1 MALRNPPSWLQ
12 NGSHPAE
19 NDRLTTT
26 GAIWNVKGIADYSSF
41 KVSQS
46 ATPAMTIS
54 VAAGHALV
62 QGTQTASQG
71 LYIIYND
78 AATTVAVTTASTTL
92 PRIDRV
98 CLTVQDAFYGGTAN
112 NQVILQVIAGTPNA
126 SPAAPAEPANSLTL
140 ALLAV
145 AANQTTIVNGNITDS
160 RTTAQ
165 LSENAFTATNVAANT
180 LTVNGITSQTGKALK
195 INDSTGTQKFA
206 VAVDGTVTFPD
217 GTTQAT
223 AAVGGVTSVSG
234 GNGITSTGTT
244 AVSVAIDTLIT
255 ADLTTA
261 QTLTNKILTAPQIN
275 LGVNTQSGTT
285 YTTVLADNGKLIT
298 QTNASAITTTIP
310 PNSSVAYPVGAQLNF
325 VQLGAGQ
332 LTIQGGAGV
341 TVVSTGATASAPK
354 CRAQYSSATAIQ
366 VSANNWLVAGDIS

>member
-26 GAIWNVKGIADYSSF
+26 GAIWNVKGIADYGSY

-46 ATPAMTIS
+46 GTPAMTVS

-62 QGTQTASQG
+62 EGTQTATQG
-71 LYIIYND
+71 LYIAYND
-78 AATTVAVTTASTTL
+78 AAVTVAVTTASPTL
-92 PRIDRV
+92 PRVDRL

-112 NQVILQVIAGTPNA
+112 NQIILQVIAGTPNVT
-126 SPAAPAEPANSLTL
+126 PVAPAEPVNSLTL
-140 ALLAV
+140 ATIAI
-145 AANQTTIVNGNITDS
+145 AANQTTVVNGNITDT

-165 LSENAFTATNVAANT
+165 LSENAFTAASTAANT
-180 LTVNGITSQTGKALK
+180 LTVNGISGQTGKAFK
-195 INDSTGTQKFA
+195 INDYLNVQKFA
-206 VAVDGTVTFPD
+206 VAVDGTLTFSD
-217 GTTQAT
+217 GSTQTT

-234 GNGITSTGTT
+234 GTGITSTGTT
-244 AVSVAIDTLIT
+244 AVSVAIDTLVT

-275 LGVNTQSGTT
+275 LGINTQSGTT
-285 YTTVLADNGKLIT
+285 YTPVLTDNGKLVT
-298 QTNASAITTTIP
+298 QTNGSAITTTIP
-310 PNSSVAYPVGAQLNF
+310 TNASVAYPVGAQINF

-332 LTIQGGAGV
+332 LTIQGDAGV
-341 TVVSTGATASAPK
+341 TVVSTGATASAPQ

-366 VSANNWLVAGDIS
+366 VSADNWLVAGDIS

>member
-1 MALRNPPSWLQ
+1 
-12 NGSHPAE
+12 
-19 NDRLTTT
+19 
-26 GAIWNVKGIADYSSF
+26 V
-41 KVSQS
+41 
-46 ATPAMTIS
+46 
-54 VAAGHALV
+54 
-62 QGTQTASQG
+62 
-71 LYIIYND
+71 YND
-78 AATTVAVTTASTTL
+78 AETTVAVTTASPTL
-92 PRIDRV
+92 PIIDRL

-126 SPAAPAEPANSLTL
+126 TPVAPAEPANSLTL
-140 ALLAV
+140 ALIAV

-165 LSENAFTATNVAANT
+165 LSENAFTAANVAANT
-180 LTVNGITSQTGKALK
+180 LTVNGINGQTGKAFK
-195 INDSTGTQKFA
+195 INDYLGAQKFA
-206 VAVDGTVTFPD
+206 VAVDGTLTFQD
-217 GTTQAT
+217 GSTQTT

-234 GNGITSTGTT
+234 GNGITATGTT

-310 PNSSVAYPVGAQLNF
+310 PNASVAYPIGAQLNF

-341 TVVSTGATASAPK
+341 TVISTGATASAPK